1 MVSYLMLT
9 ITPAAYL
16 AMAGV
21 PFVPPIA
28 PPPAEPVF
36 PNHAPSSA
44 YITESNPL
52 RLICQK
58 TFRLYHDVNK
68 ALICQIMLAAT
79 PASIYLNAAP
89 SNNCQSGFSRV
100 IMCLQMLPHLHK
112 QYGKITM
119 AMKDKNACRMTATWQ
134 LPTPIDRLL
143 Q

>member
-9 ITPAAYL
+9 ITPVAYL

-28 PPPAEPVF
+28 PPPADHVLPK
-36 PNHAPSSA
+36 NDAPSSA
-44 YITESNPL
+44 YITEANPL

-58 TFRLYHDVNK
+58 TFRLYHDANK
-68 ALICQIMLAAT
+68 ALVCQIMLAAT

-89 SNNCQSGFSRV
+89 NNCQSGFSRV
-100 IMCLQMLPHLHK
+100 MCLQMLTHLHK

-134 LPTPIDRLL
+134 LPNPIDRLF